1 MLQAGLAGFLDRL
14 GVLAVQFAEVLL
26 GEDPGLRRGGGL
38 GSFQRADRRAIA
50 DDGGMRRGPE
60 QQQTQRPD
68 ENEPP
73 RAHVSLPSMSAADR
87 ADGGS
92 ERSLTTRQGTSVR
105 QRNSTRRF
113 RRFAGADNVVH
124 RGRHGDGYRDR

>member
-14 GVLAVQFAEVLL
+14 DVLAVQFAEGFL
-26 GEDPGLRRGGGL
+26 GEDPGLRRVRGL
-38 GSFQRADRRAIA
+38 EIFQRADRCAIA
-50 DDGGMRRGPE
+50 DDGSMRRGPE

-68 ENEPP
+68 EKESP
-73 RAHVSLPSMSAADR
+73 RAHVSLPSISAADR

-113 RRFAGADNVVH
+113 RRFA
-124 RGRHGDGYRDR
+124 